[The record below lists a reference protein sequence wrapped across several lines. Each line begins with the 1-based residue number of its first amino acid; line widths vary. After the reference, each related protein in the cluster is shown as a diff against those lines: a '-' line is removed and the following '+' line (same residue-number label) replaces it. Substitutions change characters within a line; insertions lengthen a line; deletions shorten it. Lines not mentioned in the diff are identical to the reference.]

1 MGRQVTDTGPDRDLD
16 DLARRLEASGNFRVL
31 RRLKL
36 SERIEP
42 TDGSQTRT
50 GMFLD
55 VESTG
60 LDVRASEIIELAVTP
75 FEYGVDGR
83 IVSAGQPLHQFNEP
97 ADPIPAEITAIT
109 GLTDELVAGHRLDIS
124 AIEAFVERA
133 NILLAHNAAFDRPFV
148 ERISPIFAAKPW
160 ACTMCDVPW
169 KEEGVEGRRLSELL
183 SGFHYFFEAHRAV
196 DDCEAGIALLT
207 MKLPKSGERVLSRVL
222 KAARQPTWRIFA
234 DAAPF
239 ETKDVLKHRGYKWN
253 ADRALGPRAW
263 WKDVPSDFI
272 DAEVTFL
279 QSEIFQSP
287 VQLPIFEITAFQRY
301 SMRVR

>member
-1 MGRQVTDTGPDRDLD
+1 MTNTDSERCLE

-36 SERIEP
+36 SECIEP
-42 TDGSQTRT
+42 SDGVQTRT

-60 LDVRASEIIELAVTP
+60 LDIRASEIIELAIIP
-75 FEYGVDGR
+75 FEYDVDGR
-83 IVSAGQPLHQFNEP
+83 IVSVGQPLHQLNEP
-97 ADPIPAEITAIT
+97 ANPIPSEIAAIT
-109 GLTDELVAGHRLDIS
+109 GLTDQLLAGHRLDIP
-124 AIEAFVERA
+124 ALEAFVERA
-133 NILLAHNAAFDRPFV
+133 NILFAHNAAFDRPIV
-148 ERISPIFAAKPW
+148 ERISPIFSVKPW

-183 SGFHYFFEAHRAV
+183 SGFKYFFEAHRAV

-207 MKLPKSGERVLSRVL
+207 MSLPKSGERVLSRVL
-222 KAARQPTWRIFA
+222 KSARQPTWRIFA

-239 ETKDVLKHRGYKWN
+239 EAKDLLKVRGYKWN

-263 WKDVPSDFI
+263 WIEVPSDLI
-272 DAEVTFL
+272 DAEVDFL
-279 QSEIFQSP
+279 QSDIFRSP
-287 VQLPIFEITAFQRY
+287 VQLPMFEITAFQRY
-301 SMRVR
+301 SMRLS

>member
-1 MGRQVTDTGPDRDLD
+1 MTNTDSDRCLE
-16 DLARRLEASGNFRVL
+16 DLARRLEASGDFRVL

-42 TDGSQTRT
+42 SDGVQTRT

-60 LDVRASEIIELAVTP
+60 LDVRVSEIIEISVTP
-75 FEYGVDGR
+75 FEYGLDER
-83 IVSAGQPLHQFNEP
+83 IVSVGQPLHQFNEP

-109 GLTDELVAGHRLDIS
+109 GLTDELVAGHRLDIP
-124 AIEAFVERA
+124 AIEAFVEQA
-133 NILLAHNAAFDRPFV
+133 NIIIAHNAAFDRPLV
-148 ERISPIFAAKPW
+148 ERISPIFSAKPW

-183 SGFHYFFEAHRAV
+183 SGFKYFFDAHRAV

-207 MKLPKSGERVLSRVL
+207 MTLPKSGERVLSSVL
-222 KAARQPTWRIFA
+222 RTARQPTWRIFA

-239 ETKDVLKHRGYKWN
+239 EMKDVLKHRGYKWN

-263 WKDVPSDFI
+263 WKEVPSDLV
-272 DAEVTFL
+272 DAEVDFL
-279 QSEIFQSP
+279 QSEIFRSP
-287 VQLPIFEITAFQRY
+287 VRLPMFEITAFQRY
-301 SMRVR
+301 SMRAI